1 MKNISIPG
9 TDLEVSQIIYG
20 CMQIGGGWDKEP
32 LSEQT
37 RKQAVSII
45 RTALDEGI
53 NFFDHADIYCYG
65 KSEQAFAAIW
75 ESALSLRHSIVLQ
88 SKCGIRFGGDPY
100 EGSPH
105 RFDFSYEHII
115 RSVEGILER
124 LKTDY
129 LDILLLHRPD
139 PLVEPAEVAKAFD
152 ELHLSGKVRYF
163 GVSNHTPAQISL
175 LKRYLNQPLIANQLE
190 LNIIHSHL
198 LNAGVV
204 FNQNEPPSPVR
215 GEGAFEYCREYDIAV
230 QAWSPLAL
238 GMVSGKPIDPSDKK
252 LAGVA
257 SLVKHLADQKGVS
270 PEAIL
275 IAWLLRIPGDIQPVI
290 GTTNLDR
297 IRASCQGLSVTLSR
311 EEWYLLFTAGRGAP
325 LP

>member
-1 MKNISIPG
+1 MKHIPIPR
-9 TDLEVSQIIYG
+9 TDIEVSQIIYG
-20 CMQIGGGWDKEP
+20 CMQIGGSWDEQP
-32 LSEQT
+32 LSTET

-65 KSEQAFAAIW
+65 KSEQAFASIW
-75 ESALSLRHSIVLQ
+75 ESAPNLRGSIVLQ
-88 SKCGIRFGGDPY
+88 SKCGIRFGGDPD

-105 RFDFSYEHII
+105 RFDFSYEHIL

-139 PLVEPAEVAKAFD
+139 PLVEPEEVAKAFD
-152 ELHLSGKVRYF
+152 ELHQSGKVRYF
-163 GVSNHTPAQISL
+163 GVSNHTPSQISL
-175 LKRYLNQPLIANQLE
+175 LKRFLNQPLVANQVE
-190 LNIIHSHL
+190 LNVIHSHL
-198 LNAGVV
+198 LDAGVV
-204 FNQNEPPSPVR
+204 FNQDKPSYPVR
-215 GEGAFEYCREYDIAV
+215 GEGAFEYCREHDISV

-238 GMVSGKPIDPSDKK
+238 GAVTGKIIDPADDR
-252 LAGVA
+252 LASVA
-257 SLVKHLADQKGVS
+257 RLVRALAEQKRVS

-275 IAWLLRIPGDIQPVI
+275 IAWLLRIPGNIQPVI
-290 GTTNLDR
+290 GTTNLER

>member
-1 MKNISIPG
+1 MKHIPIPR
-9 TDLEVSQIIYG
+9 TDIEVSQIIYG
-20 CMQIGGGWDKEP
+20 CMQIGGSWDEQP
-32 LSEQT
+32 LSTET

-65 KSEQAFAAIW
+65 KSEQAFASIW
-75 ESALSLRHSIVLQ
+75 ESAPNLRGSIVLQ
-88 SKCGIRFGGDPY
+88 SKCGIRFGGDPD

-105 RFDFSYEHII
+105 RFDFSYEHIL

-139 PLVEPAEVAKAFD
+139 PLVEPEEVAKAFD
-152 ELHLSGKVRYF
+152 ELHQSGKVRYF
-163 GVSNHTPAQISL
+163 GVSNHTPSQISL
-175 LKRYLNQPLIANQLE
+175 LKRFLNQPLVANQVE
-190 LNIIHSHL
+190 LNVIHSHL
-198 LNAGVV
+198 LDAGVV
-204 FNQNEPPSPVR
+204 FNQDKPSYPVR
-215 GEGAFEYCREYDIAV
+215 GEGAFEYCREHDISV

-238 GMVSGKPIDPSDKK
+238 GAVTGKIIDPADDRLDSVARLVRA
-252 LAGVA
+252 LAE
-257 SLVKHLADQKGVS
+257 QKRVS

-275 IAWLLRIPGDIQPVI
+275 IAWLLRIPGNIQPVI
-290 GTTNLDR
+290 GTTNLER
-297 IRASCQGLSVTLSR
+297 IRASCQGLSVMLSR

>member
-1 MKNISIPG
+1 MKHIPIPR
-9 TDLEVSQIIYG
+9 TDIEVSQIIYG
-20 CMQIGGGWDKEP
+20 CMQIGGSWDEQP
-32 LSEQT
+32 LSTET

-65 KSEQAFAAIW
+65 KSEQAFASIW
-75 ESALSLRHSIVLQ
+75 ESAPNLRDSIVLQ
-88 SKCGIRFGGDPY
+88 SKCGIRFGGDPD

-105 RFDFSYEHII
+105 RFDFSYEHIL

-139 PLVEPAEVAKAFD
+139 PLVEPEEVAKAFD
-152 ELHLSGKVRYF
+152 ELHQSGKVRYF
-163 GVSNHTPAQISL
+163 GVSNHTPSQISL
-175 LKRYLNQPLIANQLE
+175 LKRFLNQPLVANQVE
-190 LNIIHSHL
+190 LNVIHSHL
-198 LNAGVV
+198 LDAGVV
-204 FNQNEPPSPVR
+204 FNQDKPSYPVR
-215 GEGAFEYCREYDIAV
+215 GEGAFEYCREHDISV

-238 GMVSGKPIDPSDKK
+238 GAVTGKIIDPADDRLDSVARLVRA
-252 LAGVA
+252 LAE
-257 SLVKHLADQKGVS
+257 QKRVS

-275 IAWLLRIPGDIQPVI
+275 IAWLLRIPGNIQPVI
-290 GTTNLDR
+290 GTTNLER
-297 IRASCQGLSVTLSR
+297 IRASCQGLSVMLSR

>member
-1 MKNISIPG
+1 MKHIPIPR
-9 TDLEVSQIIYG
+9 TDIEVSQIIYG
-20 CMQIGGGWDKEP
+20 CMQIGGSWDEQP
-32 LSEQT
+32 LSTET

-65 KSEQAFAAIW
+65 KSEQAFASIW
-75 ESALSLRHSIVLQ
+75 ESAPNLRDSIVLQ
-88 SKCGIRFGGDPY
+88 SKCGIRFGGDPD

-105 RFDFSYEHII
+105 RFDFSYEHIL

-139 PLVEPAEVAKAFD
+139 PLVEPEEVAKAFD
-152 ELHLSGKVRYF
+152 ELHQSGKVRYF
-163 GVSNHTPAQISL
+163 GVSNHTPSQISL
-175 LKRYLNQPLIANQLE
+175 LKRFLNQPLVANQVE
-190 LNIIHSHL
+190 LNVIHSHL
-198 LNAGVV
+198 LDAGVV
-204 FNQNEPPSPVR
+204 FNQDKPSYPVR
-215 GEGAFEYCREYDIAV
+215 GEGAFEYCREHDISV

-238 GMVSGKPIDPSDKK
+238 GAVTGKIIDPADDRLDSVARLVRA
-252 LAGVA
+252 LAE
-257 SLVKHLADQKGVS
+257 QKRVS

-275 IAWLLRIPGDIQPVI
+275 IAWLLRIPGNIQPVI
-290 GTTNLDR
+290 GTTNLER
-297 IRASCQGLSVTLSR
+297 IRASCQGLSVRLSR

>member
-1 MKNISIPG
+1 MKNFPIPQ

-20 CMQIGGGWDKEP
+20 CMQIGGGWDKQP
-32 LSEQT
+32 LSTQT
-37 RKQAVSII
+37 RSQAVAII

-65 KSEQAFAAIW
+65 KSEQAFAAVW
-75 ESALSLRHSIVLQ
+75 ENAPALRRSIVLQ
-88 SKCGIRFGGDPY
+88 SKCGIRFAGDPDK
-100 EGSPH
+100 GSPH
-105 RFDFSYEHII
+105 RFDFSYAYII

-139 PLVEPAEVAKAFD
+139 PLVEPEEVAQAFD
-152 ELHLSGKVRYF
+152 ELHQSGKVRYF

-175 LKRYLNQPLIANQLE
+175 LKRYLNQPLVANQIE
-190 LNIIHSHL
+190 LNVIHSHL

-204 FNQNEPPSPVR
+204 FNQNQPPHPVR
-215 GEGAFEYCREYDIAV
+215 GEGALEYAREHDISI

-238 GMVSGKPIDPSDKK
+238 GAVTGKPVDPADER
-252 LAGVA
+252 LTNTAR
-257 SLVKHLADQKGVS
+257 LVKGLAEQKSVS

-297 IRASCQGLSVTLSR
+297 IRASCQGMSVTLSR

>member
-1 MKNISIPG
+1 MKNIPIPG

-20 CMQIGGGWDKEP
+20 CMQIGGGWDRQP
-32 LSEQT
+32 LLEQT
-37 RKQAVSII
+37 RKQAVTMI

-65 KSEQAFAAIW
+65 KSEQAFATIW
-75 ESALSLRHSIVLQ
+75 ESAPGLRRSIVLQ
-88 SKCGIRFGGDPY
+88 SKCGIRFEGDPN

-124 LKTDY
+124 LKTNY

-139 PLVEPAEVAKAFD
+139 PLVEPEEVAKAFD
-152 ELHLSGKVRYF
+152 ELHQSGKVRYF

-175 LKRYLNQPLIANQLE
+175 LKRFLNQPLVANQLE
-190 LNIIHSHL
+190 LNVIHSNL

-204 FNQNEPPSPVR
+204 FNQDKPPYPMR
-215 GEGAFEYCREYDIAV
+215 GEGAYEYCREHDISI

-238 GMVSGKPIDPSDKK
+238 GAVTGKAIDP
-252 LAGVA
+252 
-257 SLVKHLADQKGVS
+257 ADQRLSRVAILIKSLAEQKSVS

-275 IAWLLRIPGDIQPVI
+275 IAWLLRIPARIQPVI
-290 GTTNLDR
+290 GTTNLER
-297 IRASCQGLSVTLSR
+297 IRASCQAMSITLSR
-311 EEWYLLFTAGRGAP
+311 EEWYLLFTAGRGDP